1 MMKQGKTIEKSMK
14 EKPGSL
20 KITTL
25 VTLQLDWPRE
35 RDREEEKE
43 KENYQNQL

>member
-1 MMKQGKTIEKSMK
+1 MK

-20 KITTL
+20 KITAFI
-25 VTLQLDWPRE
+25 TLQLDWPRE

-43 KENYQNQL
+43 KKNYQNQL